1 MVQDY
6 RYASVEILFQFE
18 SKNLRLHSVRNHY
31 FSDSSLAPS
40 NKLRITALTNHITR
54 LRGRVDH
61 IIEHVSGRKIKQ
73 MDVRL
78 RCILRVAVFETI
90 FDETIP
96 EYAAVNSAVDL
107 TDNLLNRKAA
117 GFTNAVLRKMLR
129 LSRSEPGW
137 LKLLSRNNKWHS
149 MPGWILRKWTK
160 RFKPADLENLITA
173 MNENPPIHIR
183 FNPKRIDIDDVVT
196 GLKNDKIETE
206 ILNTINYFLK
216 IDTGAARI
224 LSTELFQEGLISIQD
239 PAAGAVVEL
248 LNPVE
253 GEIILDVCAAPG
265 TKSLLMAEKSGK
277 NGKILAS
284 DIDPERVKMG
294 QKDTGRHGLRN
305 IEWFVRDARTDIFQ
319 NADKILIDA
328 PCTGTGVMARKPDI
342 RWRRKKEDMD
352 RFVKL
357 QYDLLHHAA
366 NYLNPSGELVYATCS
381 LEPEE
386 NWSVVERFLNLNA
399 DFMLVPGCSH
409 LPKTWINERGCLQT
423 FPHLHGVDG
432 MFAAKIKKI

>member
-1 MVQDY
+1 MIQDY

-18 SKNLRLHSVRNHY
+18 SNNLQLHSTRNHY
-31 FSDSSLAPS
+31 FSDLFITSSKKS
-40 NKLRITALTNHITR
+40 RITALTNHITR
-54 LRGRVDH
+54 LRGRLDY
-61 IIEHVSGRKIKQ
+61 IIEHVSGRKIEQ
-73 MDVRL
+73 MDIRL
-78 RCILRVAVFETI
+78 RYILRIAIFETI

-107 TDNLLNRKAA
+107 TNNLLSRKAA
-117 GFTNAVLRKMLR
+117 RFTNAVLRKMLR
-129 LSRSEPGW
+129 LRHSNPEW
-137 LKLLSRNNKWHS
+137 LNLLSLNNKWYS
-149 MPGWILRKWTK
+149 LPDWILRRWTK
-160 RFKPADLENLITA
+160 RFISADLKKLIIA

-206 ILNTINYFLK
+206 SLNTIKYFLK
-216 IDTGAARI
+216 VDTGAARI
-224 LSTELFQEGLISIQD
+224 LSTDLFQEGLISIQD

-248 LNPVE
+248 LDPAE

-265 TKSLLMAEKSGK
+265 TKSLLMAEISG
-277 NGKILAS
+277 NSGKILAS

-294 QKDTGRHGLRN
+294 QKDIRRHGLKN
-305 IEWFVRDARTDIFQ
+305 IEWSVLDARTDILQ
-319 NADKILIDA
+319 RAGKILIDA

-342 RWRRKKEDMD
+342 RWRREKKDID

-357 QYDLLHHAA
+357 QSDLLHHVA
-366 NYLNPSGELVYATCS
+366 NYLEEDGELVYATCS

-399 DFMLVPGCSH
+399 DFMFVPGCSH
-409 LPKTWINERGCLQT
+409 LPETWINERGCLQT
-423 FPHLHGVDG
+423 LPHLHGVDG
-432 MFAAKIKKI
+432 MFAAKIKRI